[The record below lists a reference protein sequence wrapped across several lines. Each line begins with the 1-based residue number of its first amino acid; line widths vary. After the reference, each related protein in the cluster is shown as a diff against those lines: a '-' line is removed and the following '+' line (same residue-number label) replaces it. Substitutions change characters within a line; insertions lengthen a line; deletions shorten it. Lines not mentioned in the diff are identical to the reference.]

1 MKVLVVGASGLIG
14 AGVADALS
22 ANHEVIRASRSS
34 EVTVDIT
41 SPESIAAMYA
51 KVGKIDAVISCAGKV
66 TFKALEEISYEE
78 FSKSL
83 QDKTLGQVELVRQGL
98 EYVNDKGSFTLI
110 SGVVGREAIHT
121 GSAAALA
128 NGALEQ
134 FTYAAS
140 IEMPRGIRINTVSP
154 TVLTEAKGY
163 HPYFP
168 GFAQVSLAEVTDAFV
183 KCVDGWSTGIVHKL
197 G

>member
-14 AGVADALS
+14 AGVADALE
-22 ANHEVIRASRSS
+22 AKHEVVRASRSS
-34 EVTVDIT
+34 DVSVDIT
-41 SPESIAAMYA
+41 NPESIAAMYA
-51 KVGKIDAVISCAGKV
+51 KVGKVDAVVSCAGKV
-66 TFKALEEISYEE
+66 TFKAIEEISYEE

-98 EYVNDKGSFTLI
+98 DYVNDNGSFTLI

-154 TVLTEAKGY
+154 TVLAEAKGY

-168 GFAQVSLAEVTDAFV
+168 GFAQVTLAEVSDAFI
-183 KCVDGWSTGIVHKL
+183 KCVDGWSTGLVHKL

>member
-1 MKVLVVGASGLIG
+1 MKVLVVGASGTIG

-22 ANHEVIRASRSS
+22 VNHEVIRASRSS
-34 EVTVDIT
+34 EVSVDIT
-41 SPESIAAMYA
+41 DPASIASMYA
-51 KVGKIDAVISCAGKV
+51 KVGKVDAVVSCAGKV
-66 TFKALEEISYEE
+66 TFKAIEEISYDE

-83 QDKTLGQVELVRQGL
+83 QDKVLGQVELVRQGL
-98 EYVNDKGSFTLI
+98 DFVIDKGSFTLI

-154 TVLTEAKGY
+154 TVLTEATGY
-163 HPYFP
+163 HAYFP
-168 GFAQVSLAEVTDAFV
+168 GFEPVSLAAVANAYI
-183 KCVDGWSTGIVHKL
+183 KCVEGWSTGQVLKL

>member
-34 EVTVDIT
+34 DVMVDIT

-51 KVGKIDAVISCAGKV
+51 KVGKIDAVVSCAGKV
-66 TFKALEEISYEE
+66 TFKALEEISYQE

-98 EYVNDKGSFTLI
+98 DYVNDKGSFTLI

-183 KCVDGWSTGIVHKL
+183 KCVDGWSTGQVLKL

>member
-34 EVTVDIT
+34 AVTVDIT

>member
-1 MKVLVVGASGLIG
+1 MKILVVGASGLIG

-22 ANHEVIRASRSS
+22 VNHDVIRTSRNSD
-34 EVTVDIT
+34 VTVDIT
-41 SPESIAAMYA
+41 KPESIAAMYA
-51 KVGKIDAVISCAGKV
+51 KVGKVDAVVSCAGKV
-66 TFKALEEISYEE
+66 TFKALEEISYDE
-78 FSKSL
+78 FAKSL

-98 EYVNDKGSFTLI
+98 DYVNDKGSFTLI

-128 NGALEQ
+128 NGAIEQ

-140 IEMPRGIRINTVSP
+140 IELPRDIRINTVSP
-154 TVLTEAKGY
+154 TVLTEAADY

-168 GFAQVSLAEVTDAFV
+168 GFKPVPLADVVGAFV
-183 KCVDGWSTGIVHKL
+183 KSVEGWSTGLVHKI

>member
-34 EVTVDIT
+34 DVTVDIT

-51 KVGKIDAVISCAGKV
+51 KVGKVDAVVSCAGKV
-66 TFKALEEISYEE
+66 TFKALEQISYEE

-154 TVLTEAKGY
+154 TVLAEAKGY

-168 GFAQVSLAEVTDAFV
+168 GFAQVSLAEVADAFV
-183 KCVDGWSTGIVHKL
+183 KCVDGWSTGQVLKL

>member
-1 MKVLVVGASGLIG
+1 MKILVVGASGLIG
-14 AGVADALS
+14 AGVADAL
-22 ANHEVIRASRSS
+22 AENHEVIRASRSS
-34 EVTVDIT
+34 EVSVDIT

-51 KVGKIDAVISCAGKV
+51 KVGKVDAVVSCAGKV

-78 FSKSL
+78 YSKSL
-83 QDKTLGQVELVRQGL
+83 QDKTLGQVELVRQGIDF
-98 EYVNDKGSFTLI
+98 VNDNGSFTLI
-110 SGVVGREAIHT
+110 SGIVGREAIHT

-140 IEMPRGIRINTVSP
+140 IELPRGIRINTVSP
-154 TVLTEAKGY
+154 TVLVEAKGY
-163 HPYFP
+163 HAYFP
-168 GFAQVSLAEVTDAFV
+168 GFAQVSLANVANAFV

>member
-14 AGVADALS
+14 AGVADALE
-22 ANHEVIRASRSS
+22 AKHEVVRASRSS
-34 EVTVDIT
+34 DVSVDIT
-41 SPESIAAMYA
+41 NPESIAAMYA
-51 KVGKIDAVISCAGKV
+51 KVGKVDAVVSCAGKV
-66 TFKALEEISYEE
+66 TFKAIEEISYEE

-98 EYVNDKGSFTLI
+98 DYVNDNGSFTLI

-154 TVLTEAKGY
+154 TVLAEAKGY

-168 GFAQVSLAEVTDAFV
+168 GFAQVSLAEVSDAFI
-183 KCVDGWSTGIVHKL
+183 KCVDGWSTGLVHKL

>member
-34 EVTVDIT
+34 DVTVDIT
-41 SPESIAAMYA
+41 SPESIAALYA
-51 KVGKIDAVISCAGKV
+51 KVGKIDAVVSGAGKV

-98 EYVNDKGSFTLI
+98 DYVNDKGSFTLI

>member
-14 AGVADALS
+14 AGVADALE
-22 ANHEVIRASRSS
+22 AKHEVVRASRSS
-34 EVTVDIT
+34 EVSVDIT
-41 SPESIAAMYA
+41 NPESISAMYA
-51 KVGKIDAVISCAGKV
+51 KVGKVDAVVSCAGKV
-66 TFKALEEISYEE
+66 TFKAIEEISYEE

-98 EYVNDKGSFTLI
+98 NYVNDNGSFTLI

-154 TVLTEAKGY
+154 TVLAEAKGY

-168 GFAQVSLAEVTDAFV
+168 GFAQVSLAEVSDAFI
-183 KCVDGWSTGIVHKL
+183 KCVDGWSTGLVHKL

>member
-22 ANHEVIRASRSS
+22 ANHEVVRASRSS
-34 EVTVDIT
+34 DVTVDIT

-78 FSKSL
+78 FTKSL

>member
-14 AGVADALS
+14 AGVSDVLAV
-22 ANHEVIRASRSS
+22 NHEVIRASRSS
-34 EVTVDIT
+34 EVAVDIT

-51 KVGKIDAVISCAGKV
+51 KVGKVDAVVSCAGKV

-78 FSKSL
+78 YSKSL

-154 TVLTEAKGY
+154 TVLAEAKGY

-168 GFAQVSLAEVTDAFV
+168 GFAQVNLAQVTDAFV
-183 KCVDGWSTGIVHKL
+183 KCVEGWSTGLVHKL

>member
-34 EVTVDIT
+34 DVTVDIT

-51 KVGKIDAVISCAGKV
+51 KVGKIDAVVSCAGKV

-98 EYVNDKGSFTLI
+98 DYVNDKGSFTLI

>member
-34 EVTVDIT
+34 DVTVDIT

-51 KVGKIDAVISCAGKV
+51 KVGKIDAVVSCAGKV
-66 TFKALEEISYEE
+66 TFKALEEISYQE

-98 EYVNDKGSFTLI
+98 DYVNDKGSFTLI

>member
-22 ANHEVIRASRSS
+22 ANHEVVRASRSS
-34 EVTVDIT
+34 DVTVDIT

-51 KVGKIDAVISCAGKV
+51 KVGKIDAVVSCAGKV

-154 TVLTEAKGY
+154 TVLAEAKGY

-168 GFAQVSLAEVTDAFV
+168 GFAQVSLAEVTEAFV

>member
-22 ANHEVIRASRSS
+22 ANHDVIRASRSS
-34 EVTVDIT
+34 EVAVDIT

-51 KVGKIDAVISCAGKV
+51 KVGKVDAVVSCAGKV

-98 EYVNDKGSFTLI
+98 DYVNDKGSFTLI
-110 SGVVGREAIHT
+110 SGVVGREAILT

-140 IEMPRGIRINTVSP
+140 IEMPRDIRINTVSP
-154 TVLTEAKGY
+154 TVLVEAKGY

-168 GFAQVSLAEVTDAFV
+168 GFAQVSLADVADAFI
-183 KCVDGWSTGIVHKL
+183 KCVDGWSTGQVLKL

>member
-14 AGVADALS
+14 AGVADAL
-22 ANHEVIRASRSS
+22 AVNHEVIRASRSS

-41 SPESIAAMYA
+41 NPDSIAAMYT
-51 KVGKIDAVISCAGKV
+51 KVGKVDAVVSCAGKV

-78 FSKSL
+78 FSRSL

-98 EYVNDKGSFTLI
+98 EFVNDKGSFTLI

-154 TVLTEAKGY
+154 TVLAEAKGY

-168 GFAQVSLAEVTDAFV
+168 GFAQVTLAQVTDAFV

>member
-14 AGVADALS
+14 AGVADAL
-22 ANHEVIRASRSS
+22 AINHEVIRASRSS

-51 KVGKIDAVISCAGKV
+51 KVGKVDAVVSCAGKV
-66 TFKALEEISYEE
+66 TFKALEEISYAE

-110 SGVVGREAIHT
+110 SGVVGREAILT

-154 TVLTEAKGY
+154 TVLAEAKGY
-163 HPYFP
+163 HAYFP
-168 GFAQVSLAEVTDAFV
+168 GFAQVSLAEVSDAFV
-183 KCVDGWSTGIVHKL
+183 KCVEGWSTGLVHKL

>member
-14 AGVADALS
+14 AGVADALE
-22 ANHEVIRASRSS
+22 AKHEVVRASRSS
-34 EVTVDIT
+34 EVSVDIT
-41 SPESIAAMYA
+41 NPESIAAMYA
-51 KVGKIDAVISCAGKV
+51 KVGKVDAVVSCAGKV
-66 TFKALEEISYEE
+66 TFKALEEISYAE

-83 QDKTLGQVELVRQGL
+83 QDKALGQVELVRQGL
-98 EYVNDKGSFTLI
+98 NYVNDNGSFTLI

-154 TVLTEAKGY
+154 TVLAEAKGY

-168 GFAQVSLAEVTDAFV
+168 GFAQVSLAEVSDAFI
-183 KCVDGWSTGIVHKL
+183 KCVDGWSTGLVHKL

>member
-14 AGVADALS
+14 AGVADALE
-22 ANHEVIRASRSS
+22 AKHEVVRASRSS
-34 EVTVDIT
+34 DVSVDIT
-41 SPESIAAMYA
+41 NPESIAAMYA
-51 KVGKIDAVISCAGKV
+51 KVGKVDAVVSCAGKV
-66 TFKALEEISYEE
+66 TFKAIEEISYEE

-98 EYVNDKGSFTLI
+98 DYVNDNGSFTLI

-154 TVLTEAKGY
+154 TVLAEAKGY

-168 GFAQVSLAEVTDAFV
+168 GFAQVNLAQVTDAFV
-183 KCVDGWSTGIVHKL
+183 KCVEGWSTGLVHKL